1 MDVSTS
7 DDDGSTTV
15 TLSDIGSDAYI
26 NTKFN
31 DVFMASEADE
41 DCSPVLR
48 EENIKV
54 YIVFKFLLLSL
65 VSICS

>member
-15 TLSDIGSDAYI
+15 TLSDIDSDAYI
-26 NTKFN
+26 NTTFD

-48 EENIKV
+48 RKTSRF
-54 YIVFKFLLLSL
+54 IVFKFLLLSL